1 MVSPMERKSAMV
13 IHEMTSQ
20 ECRQMLAR
28 TNLARLACARNNQ
41 PYVVPVHVDLE
52 GGFLY
57 GYATMGQKIE
67 WMRENPLVCLE
78 MDELTSRE
86 QWATLIVFGK
96 YEELPQTSGHQA
108 ARNIAE
114 KLFQQHPMWWEPASV
129 PVVSTKPRTP
139 IVFRI
144 AVDKVTGRYA
154 RQANPALPVREDAQ
168 PAKRSNWLARLLRR
182 SD

>member
-1 MVSPMERKSAMV
+1 MV
-13 IHEMTSQ
+13 IHEMTPQ

-41 PYVVPVHVDLE
+41 PYVVPIHVDLD

-86 QWATLIVFGK
+86 QWATLIVSGK
-96 YEELPQTSGHQA
+96 YEELPNTPWHQA
-108 ARNIAE
+108 ARSIAE
-114 KLFQQHPMWWEPASV
+114 KLFQQHPMWWEPGSV
-129 PVVSTKPRTP
+129 PVVSTKPRIP

-144 AVDKVTGRYA
+144 TVDKVTGRYA
-154 RQANPALPVREDAQ
+154 RPANPALSVREDAKSG
-168 PAKRSNWLARLLRR
+168 PRPNWLARFLRR
-182 SD
+182 VDRQG